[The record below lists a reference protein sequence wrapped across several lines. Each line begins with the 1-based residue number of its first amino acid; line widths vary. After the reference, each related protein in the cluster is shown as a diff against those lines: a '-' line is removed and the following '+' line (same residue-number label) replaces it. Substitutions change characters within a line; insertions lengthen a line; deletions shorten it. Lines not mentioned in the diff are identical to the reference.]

1 MSTIKANTLLHSDGS
16 TTTQP
21 SIPAL
26 DKRMAKAWIVYD
38 QLDPVTILASYNCS
52 SITDREVGVSSVNM
66 TNAIS
71 SVNYSVGA
79 STVGNATAWGGT
91 TFVSGDNSYA
101 KTTTQFSISIRKY
114 GSTYGIKTDIN
125 NISAIVFAN

>member
-26 DKRMAKAWIVYD
+26 DKRMAKAWVVYS
-38 QLDPVTILASYNCS
+38 QVGTTAILDSYNCS

-79 STVGNATAWGGT
+79 STLGNTTAWGGT

-114 GSTYGIKTDIN
+114 GGTYGISTDVN

>member
-1 MSTIKANTLLHSDGS
+1 MSTIKANTLLHSDGT

-26 DKRMAKAWIVYD
+26 DKRMAKAWVVYS
-38 QLDPVTILASYNCS
+38 QVGTAAILDSYNCS

-71 SVNYSVGA
+71 SVNYSVNG
-79 STVGNATAWGGT
+79 STVGNTTAWGGT

-114 GSTYGIKTDIN
+114 GSTYGISTDVN